1 MLQYAGVTFLQSLVL
16 VESDDTRMDREVWK
30 LLRQADAKVRFTYY
44 WNLMTRSYVTNPF
57 LLSILIKLQP

>member
-1 MLQYAGVTFLQSLVL
+1 MQSLVL